1 MGVTTHTGQPS
12 NPNAHRMRRA
22 VVPGLWFLAILS
34 AVVTYQ
40 QITNSNQIIENASR
54 VWGLLVVNLLLML
67 ALGGMYARR
76 IFLTLKRMKTQ
87 TGDTT
92 LKKRMMIAFG
102 LVTMVPTLS
111 VSIFAFFF
119 FNLGIQTWFNE
130 RVKTALSE
138 SLAVAEAYF
147 EEHRENIRADAIA
160 MAHDLNQFA
169 GMAAGNPMEFNRI
182 VNTQAELRLLTEVI
196 VFRQSRIIAQGRLSF
211 ALAFESVPM
220 DALERAAN
228 GEVVIFTN
236 DEQDKVRALAKIDS
250 IPQGYLLVGRL
261 IDGKVLSHM
270 EKTQGAYKEY
280 MELRQSIGEIQFT
293 VSLVFLALALLLLLG
308 SLWYALVFA
317 SRVTDPVSALVVAA
331 ERIRSGDFGVR
342 VITLDSGDEITTLSR
357 AFNRMAEQL
366 EAQRG
371 DLITANRH
379 LDERRRFSEAV
390 LAGVS
395 AGVVALNQKLEINL
409 INRSAEALLLG
420 DATTE
425 TIIGKELGEV
435 IPELRDML
443 KSLIELPGK
452 QMQGNVNF
460 ERGSQSL
467 TLHARLTAEMM
478 EETVLGYIATF
489 DDITPLIAAQRQ
501 AAWSDV
507 ARRIAHEIKNPLTP
521 ITLSAERLKRKY
533 LKMVGEDEA
542 ENFTKYTD
550 TIEHHVGNIGRMVEE
565 FVQFARIPNPIFA
578 NVDLRS
584 IIKKVVFS
592 EKVAHANVEYK
603 MDLSTEPLVIA
614 CDERLLSQ
622 LFGNILKNA
631 AEAME
636 GMDKPVIHISAQM
649 EQDRVVAFI
658 KDNGQGFPETKA
670 ESLFEPYVT
679 TRVKGTGL
687 GLAISKKI
695 VEDHKGSIKLAN
707 HPEGGGVVTV
717 TFLQV

>member
-1 MGVTTHTGQPS
+1 MDSPVMIRVR
-12 NPNAHRMRRA
+12 RM
-22 VVPGLWFLAILS
+22 VVPILWVLTIFS
-34 AVVTYQ
+34 AVLTYQ
-40 QITNSNQIIENASR
+40 QITNSNQIIENAMR
-54 VWGLLVVNLLLML
+54 VWGLLVVNFVLML

-76 IFLTLKRMKTQ
+76 IFFALTRMKTQ
-87 TGDTT
+87 VGTSSTSA

-102 LVTMVPTLS
+102 VVTMVPTLS
-111 VSIFAFFF
+111 VSLFAFFF
-119 FNLGIQTWFNE
+119 FNLGIQTWFND

-147 EEHRENIRADAIA
+147 DEHRENIRADALA
-160 MAHDLNQFA
+160 MANDLNNIA
-169 GMAAGNPMEFNRI
+169 GAAQSNPPEFNRI
-182 VNTQAELRLLTEVI
+182 VNTQAELRLLTEAI
-196 VFRQSRIIAQGRLSF
+196 VFRQNRIIAQGRLSF
-211 ALAFESVPM
+211 ALAFESVPQ

-228 GEVVIFTN
+228 GEAVIFTN
-236 DEQDKVRALAKIDS
+236 DEQDKVRALVKIES

-280 MELRQSIGEIQFT
+280 MELRKSIGQIQFT

-308 SLWYALVFA
+308 ALWYALVFA
-317 SRVTDPVSALVVAA
+317 GRVTEPVSALALAA

-342 VITLDSGDEITTLSR
+342 VITQESGDEIATLSR

-366 EAQRG
+366 EAQRA
-371 DLITANRH
+371 DLITANRN

-395 AGVVALNQKLEINL
+395 AGVVALNEELEINL
-409 INRSAEALLLG
+409 VNRSAEALLLSDVG
-420 DATTE
+420 SE
-425 TIIGKELGEV
+425 TLIGKALAEV
-435 IPELRDML
+435 VPDV
-443 KSLIELPGK
+443 KSLLAELVATPTK
-452 QMQGNVNF
+452 QVQGAVTY
-460 ERGSQSL
+460 ERGGQFL

-478 EETVLGYIATF
+478 GETVLGYIATF

-521 ITLSAERLKRKY
+521 IALSAERLKRKY
-533 LKMVGEDEA
+533 LKMVGDEEA

-565 FVQFARIPNPIFA
+565 FVQFARIPNPVFA
-578 NVDLRS
+578 NVDVRT
-584 IIKKVVFS
+584 IIRKVVFS
-592 EKVAHANVEYK
+592 EKVAHANVEYA
-603 MDLSTEPLVIA
+603 LQLGEVPLMIA

-622 LFGNILKNA
+622 LFINLLKNA

-636 GMDKPVIHISAQM
+636 QENAANVSPKIEIEAML
-649 EQDRVVAFI
+649 EQGNVMVRI
-658 KDNGQGFPETKA
+658 RDNGAGFPDAKVEN
-670 ESLFEPYVT
+670 LFEPYVT
-679 TRVKGTGL
+679 TRAKGTGL

-695 VEDHKGSIKLAN
+695 VEDHKGSIKLSN
-707 HPEGGGVVTV
+707 HPDGGALVSV

>member
-1 MGVTTHTGQPS
+1 MEMTS
-12 NPNAHRMRRA
+12 NRLPFILRLRRA
-22 VVPGLWFLAILS
+22 IVPGLWVLTILS
-34 AVVTYQ
+34 AAVTYQ
-40 QITNSNQIIENASR
+40 QIANSNQIMENATR
-54 VWGLLVVNLLLML
+54 VWVLLVINLVLML

-76 IFLTLKRMKTQ
+76 IFLTLTRMKEQAGTSA
-87 TGDTT
+87 

-102 LVTMVPTLS
+102 IVTMVPTLS
-111 VSIFAFFF
+111 VSIFAFLF
-119 FNLGIQTWFNE
+119 FNLGIKTWFNE
-130 RVKTALSE
+130 RVRTALSE

-147 EEHRENIRADAIA
+147 DEHRENIRADAIA
-160 MAHDLNQFA
+160 MANDLDQLA
-169 GMAAGNPMEFNRI
+169 GVAAGNPTEFNRL
-182 VNTQAELRLLTEVI
+182 VNTQADLRLLTEVI
-196 VFRQSRIIAQGRLSF
+196 VFRQNRIIAQGRLSF
-211 ALAFESVPM
+211 ALAFESVPL

-236 DEQDKVRALAKIDS
+236 DEQDKVRALVKINR

-280 MELRQSIGEIQFT
+280 AELRQSIGEIQFT

-308 SLWYALVFA
+308 ALWYALIFA
-317 SRVTDPVSALVVAA
+317 SRLTAPVIALATAA

-342 VITLDSGDEITTLSR
+342 VITHENGDEIAALSR
-357 AFNRMAEQL
+357 TFNRMAEQL
-366 EAQRG
+366 EAQRS

-395 AGVVALNQKLEINL
+395 AGVVALNQQLEINL

-420 DATTE
+420 E
-425 TIIGKELGEV
+425 SSGESIIGKKLVQV
-435 IPELRDML
+435 IPDIQPML
-443 KSLIELPGK
+443 TTLIESPDK
-452 QMQGNVNF
+452 QVQGTVNYDS
-460 ERGSQSL
+460 GSQRL

-478 EETVLGYIATF
+478 DEMVIGYITTF

-533 LKMVGEDEA
+533 LKMVGDEEA

-565 FVQFARIPNPIFA
+565 FVQFARIPNPVFA
-578 NVDLRS
+578 NVDVRD
-584 IIKKVVFS
+584 IIRKVIFS
-592 EKVAHANVEYK
+592 EKVAHSNIDYK
-603 MDLSTEPLVIA
+603 LSLGDKPLTIA

-622 LFGNILKNA
+622 LFINLFKNA
-631 AEAME
+631 AEAIE
-636 GMDKPVIHISAQM
+636 QVEKPVITVEASQ
-649 EQDRVVAFI
+649 EQERVVI
-658 KDNGQGFPETKA
+658 MIRDNGPGFPEGKTDT
-670 ESLFEPYVT
+670 LFEPYVT
-679 TRVKGTGL
+679 TRAKGTGL

-695 VEDHKGSIKLAN
+695 VEDHKGSIRLSN
-707 HPEGGGVVTV
+707 HPDGGALVTV